1 MIAVGSII
9 YPGRTDSTNYL
20 LAATAGAPP
29 PSAAGGPVFPGGAGG
44 SGGPG
49 GGSGGVAQANSCGTP
64 GSGGSGPNGIAGTN
78 GQEFDCNNVRLSSK
92 SDVLSVLRTIQ
103 MPNSG
108 LEIKDRMWLK
118 ITIPN
123 AFLGIIKTYHF
134 ATPITPMP
142 LINVKV
148 QYNVES

>member
-20 LAATAGAPP
+20 LAAAGAPP
-29 PSAAGGPVFPGGAGG
+29 PSAAGGPVFPGG
-44 SGGPG
+44 GGPG
-49 GGSGGVAQANSCGTP
+49 SAGGGGQANSCGTP
-64 GSGGSGPNGIAGTN
+64 GSGGSVGGGLGGGAHNGMIGSN
-78 GQEFDCNNVRLSSK
+78 GAHDYDSNSVRLSSK

-123 AFLGIIKTYHF
+123 AFLG
-134 ATPITPMP
+134 
-142 LINVKV
+142 
-148 QYNVES
+148 E